1 MLCDGTWM
9 NSDTGYNKPSLLQK
23 GGLSPKATFSDDK
36 LNGILETVASETDR
50 DKRLA
55 AAKAA
60 QEYLLDQ
67 AYVIPF
73 FEEPQ
78 VFAGAPYVKGVAFE
92 AVGRPSFYSAWLAE
106 H

>member
-1 MLCDGTWM
+1 M
-9 NSDTGYNKPSLLQK
+9 QK
-23 GGLSPKATFSDDK
+23 GGLNSKATFFDEE
-36 LNGILETVASETDR
+36 LNGILETVASETDSS
-50 DKRLA
+50 KRLA

-78 VFAGAPYVKGVAFE
+78 VFAGAPM
-92 AVGRPSFYSAWLAE
+92 
-106 H
+106 